1 MLVTF
6 PLPLLNTQKL
16 PGISVTEAV
25 ALYLQ
30 FIPLDGELHDFFK
43 PVAIRIRNLLR
54 GAACLPTEPG
64 SEGVSDPFFI
74 VQALSRPDTDDTTG
88 QKPLWKQPSELVV
101 AHNHFIRNVIPQS
114 LLNSSL
120 HYFYLSPE
128 LTQYL
133 SPALQSHLGL
143 HSLSID
149 HLITVAEAVLRS
161 YSGASESVIML
172 SDDSD
177 EDSPILI
184 SDDED
189 ESSLQGRST
198 PATVIVR
205 WVAQWLACVHIVLED
220 EGDRSPVT
228 LGKLKKTKILP
239 LTSGARVAAQDGSL
253 FFPADGDSGKYTVSS
268 CFDSKFW
275 NNNMLMLHCSSL

>member
-1 MLVTF
+1 
-6 PLPLLNTQKL
+6 
-16 PGISVTEAV
+16 V

-64 SEGVSDPFFI
+64 LEDISEPFSI
-74 VQALSRPDTDDTTG
+74 VQALARPDTQETHG
-88 QKPLWKQPSELVV
+88 QNPLWKQPSELVV
-101 AHNHFIRNVIPQS
+101 ARNGFIRAVVPQS
-114 LLNSSL
+114 LLNSAL

-128 LTQYL
+128 LAPHL

-143 HSLSID
+143 HTLSID
-149 HLITVAEAVLRS
+149 HLVTVAEAVVRS
-161 YSGASESVIML
+161 YSGASVIML

-177 EDSPILI
+177 EDSPIFI

-189 ESSLQGRST
+189 DNESSSKRRGKSAPVT
-198 PATVIVR
+198 SHNVFVR

-220 EGDRSPVT
+220 ERDRSPLT

-253 FFPADGDSGKYTVSS
+253 FFPAEGDSVSS
-268 CFDSKFW
+268 ARFKGLFDEIMVVDTQLFET
-275 NNNMLMLHCSSL
+275 NHYHQ